1 MKNKKAYDEQRT
13 AERIIALIDSEFDSD
28 ASFEREV
35 GLAPKTVNNWRRG
48 RSASFM
54 KMLPKLAETFEVSV
68 TELLDVPLSSA
79 GQDLSED
86 EIELL
91 TLYRKCAA
99 LTARQ
104 KLALSKTLE
113 NVINLYLSS
122 IPEKRK
128 ARAKREDQ

>member
-54 KMLPKLAETFEVSV
+54 KMLPKLAEAFDVSV
-68 TELLDVPLSSA
+68 GELLDMPITSES
-79 GQDLSED
+79 GELSED

-91 TLYRKCAA
+91 TLYRKSAILSPKQKIA
-99 LTARQ
+99 LT
-104 KLALSKTLE
+104 KTLE
-113 NVINLYLSS
+113 SVINLYLSS
-122 IPEKRK
+122 AVDKKKSSKEK
-128 ARAKREDQ
+128 

>member
-1 MKNKKAYDEQRT
+1 MKLKSAYDEERT
-13 AERIIALIDSEFDSD
+13 AERIISLIDSEFDSD

-54 KMLPKLAETFEVSV
+54 KMLPRLAEVFEVSV
-68 TELLDVPLSSA
+68 TELLDVPISSA

-91 TLYRKCAA
+91 TLYRKCSG
-99 LTARQ
+99 LSARQ
-104 KLALSKTLE
+104 RLSLSKTLE
-113 NVINLYLSS
+113 SVINLYLNS

-128 ARAKREDQ
+128 TRARRED